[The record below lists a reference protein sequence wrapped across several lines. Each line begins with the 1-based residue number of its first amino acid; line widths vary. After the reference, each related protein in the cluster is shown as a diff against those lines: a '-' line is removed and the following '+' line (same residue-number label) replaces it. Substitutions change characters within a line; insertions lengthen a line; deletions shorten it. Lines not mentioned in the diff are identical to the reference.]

1 MCNQWFSV
9 AAEVFKSTSLTLHKQ
24 QQSRLALQIQK
35 AWFGC
40 AILRIGWS
48 EGTFIYRG
56 VRPGEEYLFEGH
68 DISHCFHAASL
79 NGRMSIDACA

>member
-1 MCNQWFSV
+1 LEGLLLQSAIPVPFFRPAIMCNQWFSV

-40 AILRIGWS
+40 AILRIG
-48 EGTFIYRG
+48 
-56 VRPGEEYLFEGH
+56 
-68 DISHCFHAASL
+68 
-79 NGRMSIDACA
+79 